1 MWHNRAAWHTC
12 SLPLLPLNVK
22 FMGIRQNVERVM
34 EYIHGIAYRELQ
46 GDQYIEFLERIEYEI
61 DKELEEGD
69 WHSTETDEEE

>member
-1 MWHNRAAWHTC
+1 
-12 SLPLLPLNVK
+12 
-22 FMGIRQNVERVM
+22 MGIRQKVERVM

-69 WHSTETDEEE
+69 WHSAETDEEE